1 MIYILLSARCVC
13 KSVGWGL
20 PHRAG
25 TPGFNGGASPTLH
38 SLQPI
43 GAHIVE
49 PPPQLSRTSREL
61 FQSPTGGEG
70 AERCGFRHGFP
81 DCGAVLLRQIVKPSA
96 TPVQNTLHKVFS
108 TANICAGGCSMPTP
122 LSQYIHQN
130 TAQYPD
136 VSGNIPVAGRWC
148 SRSSR
153 VATADTAAESIF
165 LPPAPPP
172 PPRAAAPLRRR
183 FLPRWRSL
191 CLPLFTQS
199 GSLKRPA

>member
-1 MIYILLSARCVC
+1 MEIPPLYIHHERSGVC
-13 KSVGWGL
+13 K
-20 PHRAG
+20 
-25 TPGFNGGASPTLH
+25 
-38 SLQPI
+38 QPI
-43 GAHIVE
+43 Y
-49 PPPQLSRTSREL
+49 PLPRRTRQRPQRGRE
-61 FQSPTGGEG
+61 GEG
-70 AERCGFRHGFP
+70 EGVAIFAPYQRSIETLLLYIHLGARSVCGE
-81 DCGAVLLRQIVKPSA
+81 LSNQ
-96 TPVQNTLHKVFS
+96 VQRLFKHTLHKAFS

-130 TAQYPD
+130 TAQCPD

-153 VATADTAAESIF
+153 AATADTAAESIF

-172 PPRAAAPLRRR
+172 TPCAAAPLRRR